1 MNDDVSIWLRYAAE
15 NIQAARLLLDNGL
28 FNPCLQNAQQ
38 AAEKTLKACL
48 LHFGQDVERT
58 HGIGTLAR
66 KAKLLCTL
74 DISSGQ
80 CDLLDSIYIP
90 SKYPVYSVLPDFVPD
105 ADICRTCIDIAEGL
119 FLQTK
124 NLVRLSPCISR
135 T

>member
-1 MNDDVSIWLRYAAE
+1 MNDDVQVWLQYAAD
-15 NIQAARLLLDNGL
+15 NLQAARLLLENGL

-48 LHFGQDVERT
+48 LHLDQDVERT

-74 DISSGQ
+74 DISHEQ

-105 ADICRTCIDIAEGL
+105 ADICRTCIDIADGL
-119 FLQTK
+119 FQQIQ
-124 NLVRLSPCISR
+124 NRVRLAPRIS
-135 T
+135 

>member
-1 MNDDVSIWLRYAAE
+1 MNDDVQVWLQYAAD
-15 NIQAARLLLDNGL
+15 NLQAARLLLENGL

-48 LHFGQDVERT
+48 LHLGQDVERT
-58 HGIGTLAR
+58 HAIGALAR

-74 DISSGQ
+74 DISHEQ

-105 ADICRTCIDIAEGL
+105 ADICRTCIDIADCL
-119 FLQTK
+119 FQQTQ
-124 NLVRLSPCISR
+124 NRVRLSPRIS
-135 T
+135 

>member
-1 MNDDVSIWLRYAAE
+1 MNDDVQVWLQYAAD
-15 NIQAARLLLDNGL
+15 NLQAGRLLLENGL

-38 AAEKTLKACL
+38 AAEKTLNACL
-48 LHFGQDVERT
+48 LHLGQDVERT

-74 DISSGQ
+74 DISHEQ

-105 ADICRTCIDIAEGL
+105 ADICRTCIDIADGL
-119 FLQTK
+119 FQQTQ
-124 NLVRLSPCISR
+124 NRVRLSPRIS
-135 T
+135 

>member
-1 MNDDVSIWLRYAAE
+1 MNDDVQVWLQYAAD
-15 NIQAARLLLDNGL
+15 NLQAARLLLENGL

-48 LHFGQDVERT
+48 LHLGQNVERT
-58 HGIGTLAR
+58 HGIRTLAR

-74 DISSGQ
+74 DISDGQ

-105 ADICRTCIDIAEGL
+105 TDICRTCIDIAEGL

-124 NLVRLSPCISR
+124 NLVRLSPRIS
-135 T
+135 